1 MAAFHPVKP
10 TVYHF
15 RPFRNSD
22 PPRLAEIWRDQPPQR
37 GLMQPVSASL
47 LEQLVF
53 SKPYFDPEGLI
64 VALDDADCVGFVHA
78 GFGANDEQTGISTDD
93 GTTYQLM
100 LRSDR
105 RDDVLADELLSRA
118 EAYLRDRGAKLIYA
132 GGIRPL
138 NAFYLGLYGGSELPG
153 VLVTDPV
160 LGATCLRNGYREID
174 RVIVLQLELAG
185 YRPLV
190 TRQQRQL
197 RRDMVTREIYAPPVQ
212 SWWEACT
219 LGEFERLRFSITAL
233 GNDKPLAEV
242 DFWEI
247 EPLSARWG
255 VPTAG
260 MLDLRV
266 ASERRR
272 QGLATFLLSEAFARL
287 RSRGILL
294 VEAQTMQQNAPA
306 LALYEKLRFTKV
318 DEGVVYRKGA

>member
-1 MAAFHPVKP
+1 M
-10 TVYHF
+10 YHF

-37 GLMQPVSASL
+37 GLMQPVSASV
-47 LEQLVF
+47 LEQLIF
-53 SKPYFDPEGLI
+53 SKPYFDPQGLI
-64 VALDDADCVGFVHA
+64 VAFDDATPVGFVHA

-100 LRSDR
+100 LRADHR
-105 RDDVLADELLSRA
+105 HDALADELLSHA
-118 EAYLRDRGAKLIYA
+118 ETYLRGRGATLIYA

-190 TRQQRQL
+190 TREQRQL
-197 RRDMVTREIYAPPVQ
+197 HRDMMTREIYAPPVR

-219 LGEFERLRFSITAL
+219 FGEFERLRFSLTAL
-233 GNDKPLAEV
+233 GSEKPLAEV
-242 DFWEI
+242 DFWDV

-266 ASERRR
+266 AGERRR
-272 QGLATFLLSEAFARL
+272 QGLATFLLGEAFARL
-287 RSRGILL
+287 RGRGIVL
-294 VEAQTMQQNAPA
+294 VEAQTMQQNVPA
-306 LALYEKLRFTKV
+306 LALYEKLGFTKV
-318 DEGVVYRKGA
+318 DEGVVFRKGS